1 MTKKSKIIILI
12 ERAQDYKLLSSLLE
26 RDYEIISPGKFPDKS
41 LSLDLII
48 VDGLNLNRY
57 KKILTD
63 EKARVHPLF
72 LPVLILTGKKDI
84 DIAANFLWKTVDE
97 MIVLPVNKTEL
108 YARVEMLL
116 RTRKQSLELDYS
128 LTALFKQSHEQL
140 CEAIKT
146 ANVALWDWNLATN
159 KVYFSPEWKKQI
171 GFEINEL
178 SDELAEW
185 FNRVHPEDLRY
196 CQENIKDFID
206 NLRFG
211 LSLEF
216 RLQHKNGTYIWVYTQ
231 ASLVFNEEG
240 KPIRIVGSH
249 VDITDRKN
257 TEDKLKLY
265 TRAIEQSPVSLNV
278 TDTKGRIIY
287 VNSGFTALSGY
298 SSEEVIGKNPRI
310 LKSGM
315 HSNDFYKE
323 IWDTIS
329 NGRSW
334 YGELCNKNKNGNLYW
349 VQANI
354 SPVMDSSGRITHYI
368 AVKEDITG
376 KKKMVEELIVAKEKA
391 EESDKLKTSFL
402 HNISHEIRTPMNAII
417 GFSELLN
424 EPILPM
430 EERKQYIGII
440 SKSSNQLLSI
450 IDDILRIAILEAG
463 QEKLNV
469 SSFDINSKLKLLFE
483 HYKTEAAKHNID
495 FWLELDN
502 SNSQTFISTD
512 EVKLYQV
519 LSNLIGNAIKFT
531 EKGHVKYGYFI
542 KGDEIQF
549 YVEDTGIG
557 IHSKMHDEIFKR
569 FRKVEITEASK
580 YGGSG
585 LGLSISKAYVEILG
599 GKIWVNSKL
608 NKGSKFYFTL
618 PFSTT

>member
-159 KVYFSPEWKKQI
+159 KVYYSPEWKKQI

-315 HSNDFYKE
+315 HSIDFYKE

-329 NGRSW
+329 SGRSW

-391 EESDKLKTSFL
+391 EESDRLKTSFL

-531 EKGHVKYGYFI
+531 EKGYVKYGYFI

-557 IHSKMHDEIFKR
+557 IHSQMHDEIFKR